1 MVIKWKACAQKEY
14 LHYIGLVAVTRQC
27 CEWCHLGRGEDTML
41 VYMMAQSS
49 NVRRGMYGTEYMGEM
64 CLLPPGS

>member
-41 VYMMAQSS
+41 V
-49 NVRRGMYGTEYMGEM
+49 
-64 CLLPPGS
+64 